1 MRLSPDTLALN
12 PDLADTLKPKRKRK
26 AKGERQPTARKY
38 TAGATFSLAQ
48 LEDGME
54 CPKCKR
60 LTNADIRWT
69 RERGKEREA
78 FCSGCGWK
86 EVRPVKGKG

>member
-1 MRLSPDTLALN
+1 MRLSPDILALN
-12 PDLADTLKPKRKRK
+12 PGLADTLKPKRKRRGK
-26 AKGERQPTARKY
+26 RKPTARKY
-38 TAGATFSLAQ
+38 TAGTTFSLAQ

-60 LTNADIRWT
+60 LTSADIRWT

-78 FCSGCGWK
+78 FCVGCGWS
-86 EVRPVKGKG
+86 ETRPLKQKG